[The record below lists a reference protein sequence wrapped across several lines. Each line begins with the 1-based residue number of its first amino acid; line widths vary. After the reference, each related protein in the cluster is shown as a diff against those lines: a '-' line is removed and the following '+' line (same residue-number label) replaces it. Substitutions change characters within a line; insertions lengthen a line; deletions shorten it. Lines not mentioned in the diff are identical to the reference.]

1 LWLLH
6 DSGADSW
13 QHEAADVSIGLESR
27 TELVGDDA
35 RMAAVRDAANRAS
48 VSDATV
54 LSQGENGVG
63 KTLLAD
69 FIHARSLRGHR
80 RLVTIHCSAV
90 PDSLVE
96 SELFGDTFHWAIGT
110 TVLIDEVAELSLPQQ
125 DTLVQVLERIHRDL
139 ASSDVGPTGIRVMAT
154 ATRRL
159 PELIASGEFR
169 DDLFNRLRIIE
180 LMLPPLRDRRG
191 DIRVLAEHFA
201 ERLRPVTFAPAAMR
215 ALERYRWPGNVREL
229 RNAVEQAVW
238 RTDDE
243 IIPFAALPEPVRAAA
258 DRLVLQQDRRSRV
271 ADELYEGLVG
281 AGYSFW
287 DHVHP
292 LFLSRDI
299 TRHDLRELVRL
310 GLANARGSYRGL
322 LTLFGI
328 ESNDYKRFLSFLEAH
343 DCVVDF
349 RAFREPG
356 DARVEPRASS

>member
-1 LWLLH
+1 M
-6 DSGADSW
+6 
-13 QHEAADVSIGLESR
+13 SIVWESR
-27 TELVGDDA
+27 AELIGDDA
-35 RMAAVRDAANRAS
+35 RIAAVRDAADRAA

-54 LSQGENGVG
+54 LIHGENGVG
-63 KTLLAD
+63 KTLLAN
-69 FIHARSLRGHR
+69 FIHSQSLRGHR
-80 RLVTIHCSAV
+80 RLVTIHCSAL
-90 PDSLVE
+90 PESLVE
-96 SELFGDTFHWAIGT
+96 CELFGDTFHCAIGT
-110 TVLIDEVAELSLPQQ
+110 TVVIDEVAELPLQQ
-125 DTLVQVLERIHRDL
+125 QEVLLHVLERIHRDL
-139 ASSDVGPTGIRVMAT
+139 ASSDTGPTGIRVMAT

-159 PELIASGEFR
+159 PELVASGEFR
-169 DDLFNRLRIIE
+169 EDLFNRLRIIE
-180 LMLPPLRDRRG
+180 LTLPAVRDRRG
-191 DIRVLAEHFA
+191 DIPLLAGYFA
-201 ERLRPVTFAPAAMR
+201 ERLRPVGFAPAAMR

-243 IIPFAALPEPVRAAA
+243 VIPFAALPEPVRAAA
-258 DRLVLQQDRRSRV
+258 ERLVLQQDRRSRV

-310 GLANARGSYRGL
+310 GLANARGSYHGL

-328 ESNDYKRFLSFLEAH
+328 ESNDYKRFLNFLAAH

-349 RAFREPG
+349 RVFRESG
-356 DARVEPRASS
+356 EASAEPRVLS

>member
-1 LWLLH
+1 LWQLH
-6 DSGADSW
+6 GGADSR
-13 QHEAADVSIGLESR
+13 QPEAADVSIVWESR
-27 TELVGDDA
+27 TELIGDDA
-35 RMAAVRDAANRAS
+35 RIAAVREAADRAA

-54 LSQGENGVG
+54 LIQGENGVG
-63 KTLLAD
+63 KTLLAN
-69 FIHARSLRGHR
+69 FIHAQSLRGHR
-80 RLVTIHCSAV
+80 RLVTIHCSALA
-90 PDSLVE
+90 DSLVE
-96 SELFGDTFHWAIGT
+96 SELFGDTFHSAIGT
-110 TVLIDEVAELSLPQQ
+110 TVVVDEVAELPLPQQ
-125 DTLVQVLERIHRDL
+125 DVLLEVLERIHRDL
-139 ASSDVGPTGIRVMAT
+139 ASSDTGPTGIRVMAT

-159 PELIASGEFR
+159 PELVATGEFR
-169 DDLFNRLRIIE
+169 EDLFNRLRIIE
-180 LMLPPLRDRRG
+180 LTLPPVRDRRG
-191 DIRVLAEHFA
+191 DIPVLAGYFA
-201 ERLRPVTFAPAAMR
+201 ERLRPVGFAPTAMR

-243 IIPFAALPEPVRAAA
+243 VIPFAALPEPVKAAA

-328 ESNDYKRFLSFLEAH
+328 ESNDYKRFLKFLAAH

-349 RAFREPG
+349 RVFRESA
-356 DARVEPRASS
+356 DAGAEPRVSP